1 MPINTHRDWDF
12 RDPLVLVGFP
22 SQGLVGAI
30 VASYLVP
37 KLDMQLVATLDSP
50 HLPPVASIREG
61 RAHSPVQIFAST
73 VRCGIE
79 GNCDQL
85 VVVRSDAAPPAQHV
99 DEIADEVIEYTDEI
113 GGDLIV
119 TLEGAPTSSEAD
131 HVFAV
136 PNLVTDVDL
145 DDIGAERFPDGALS
159 GFSASLLTQG
169 NTSEASVLC
178 LFTTVQEE
186 LPDAE
191 AAARLVDVA
200 DQLVPGIR
208 MEPEPLREEARKFE
222 ENLRAALAEQE
233 KAQQDMPEERTSMMY
248 G

>member
-1 MPINTHRDWDF
+1 MPVNKHRDWDF
-12 RDPLVLVGFP
+12 QDPLVLVGFP

-37 KLDMQLVATLDSP
+37 KLDMELVATLDSP
-50 HLPPVASIREG
+50 HLPPVASIRGG

-73 VRCGIE
+73 VRCGIN

-85 VVVRSDAAPPAQHV
+85 VVIRSDAAPPAEH
-99 DEIADEVIEYTDEI
+99 ADELSDDVIDYTEAI

-131 HVFAV
+131 DVYAV
-136 PNLVTDVDL
+136 PNLITDVDT
-145 DDIGAERFPDGALS
+145 DEVGAEPFPDGALS
-159 GFSASLLTQG
+159 GFSASLLTEG
-169 NTSEASVLC
+169 NTRERAVLC
-178 LFTTVQEE
+178 LFTAVQED
-186 LPDAE
+186 LPDAD

-200 DQLVPGIR
+200 DDLVPGIR

-222 ENLRAALAEQE
+222 RDLRAALEEQE
-233 KAQQDMPEERTSMMY
+233 KSQGDLPGERTSMMY